1 MQRIIENS
9 IVIGRTPQQVFDYVT
24 QPWRWH
30 EWHPSSQG
38 ATASA
43 EVMTEGET
51 FDEVIRLQP
60 LSPLPLTI
68 RRQTHYRVD
77 EAQRGVCWQVSGEA
91 NSGRLTIRYEFYP
104 AGEGQ
109 TRFFRRLC
117 YEVTGP
123 LRLFDPLLFP
133 RMQALSGVALD
144 NLKATLESGVR
155 E

>member
-1 MQRIIENS
+1 MQRVIENTIDIARS
-9 IVIGRTPQQVFDYVT
+9 PQQVFDYVT

-43 EVMTEGET
+43 EVMTVGET

-60 LSPLPLTI
+60 LSPLPLTV

-77 EAQRGVCWQVSGEA
+77 EAQPGVCWQVTGEA
-91 NSGRLTIRYEFYP
+91 NGGQLTIRYQFNDD
-104 AGEGQ
+104 GHGG
-109 TRFFRRLC
+109 THFFRRLS

-123 LRLFDPLLFP
+123 LRLLDPLLYP
-133 RMQALSGVALD
+133 RMCELSRVALA
-144 NLKATLESGVR
+144 NLKNKLEQS
-155 E
+155 